1 MCDCKYRA
9 LYAKA
14 AKERDEARAEL
25 KAYKGTG
32 LSPERV
38 EEIAKDEADG
48 RLVVLPCKVGDSVWY
63 IFDSEELCEAK
74 VTGIHLSIYTNP
86 PLWLNVEYHSKIVG
100 TKDIVFRI
108 DLELGKTVFL
118 TREEA
123 EAALERKKEES

>member
-1 MCDCKYRA
+1 MCDCEYRA

-25 KAYKGTG
+25 KAYKDTG

-38 EEIAKDEADG
+38 EEIAKAEADG
-48 RLVVLPCKVGDSVWY
+48 RLVVLPCKNGDPVWY
-63 IFDSEELCEAK
+63 IFCSDELCEAK
-74 VTGIHLSIYTNP
+74 VVGVYLNSYTNP
-86 PLWLNVEYHSKIVG
+86 QLWLSIEFHSKFVG
-100 TKDIVFRI
+100 THTIKFRV

-123 EAALERKKEES
+123 EAALER